1 LVAKPEG
8 QRPFLRPGCKWED
21 NTKPGFKQVMR
32 DDAKWIHVAQDRD
45 KWQDVKNTV
54 MELLVQK

>member
-1 LVAKPEG
+1 LIAKPEG
-8 QRPFLRPGCKWED
+8 QRPFLRSGRKWEG
-21 NTKPGFKQVMR
+21 NIKLAVKQVVR

-54 MELLVQK
+54 MEFLVQK